1 MKYSLRSILEA
12 AIIGVLLIPAGLAQ
26 STFGSITGVVRDP
39 SGAVVPAADVLVTN
53 EGTALTRR
61 ATSTSSGLFS
71 VPNLDIGTYKVRV
84 TPKGFNPYNR
94 HAPVLMPTHI

>member
-1 MKYSLRSILEA
+1 MNYSLRSILEA
-12 AIIGVLLIPAGLAQ
+12 AIITILLIPAGLAQ

-61 ATSTSSGLFS
+61 ATSSSAGLFS

-84 TPKGFNPYNR
+84 SAKGF
-94 HAPVLMPTHI
+94 TS